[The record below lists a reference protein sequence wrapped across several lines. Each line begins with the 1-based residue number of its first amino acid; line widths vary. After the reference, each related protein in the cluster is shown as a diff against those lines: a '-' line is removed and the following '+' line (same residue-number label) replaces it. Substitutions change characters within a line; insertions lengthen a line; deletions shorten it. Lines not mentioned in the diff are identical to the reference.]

1 MSKQEVSDQEKQCI
15 SKERLNEMKQE
26 TFKLI
31 RQFCKTKKLS
41 DTNYLLYLHDKTL
54 INFTKY
60 DSTEIDR
67 FCWLVEQIVGVI
79 YELIPKLSYESDI
92 QYPVTEYVMGS
103 IDFEKTRIL
112 RQTEGKKLVC
122 IQYSKNLFVYEN
134 VLLVAVILGINT
146 MAMQL
151 LKKWDKWKEES
162 VEKIKGHDEK
172 LDGIIN
178 LTNFWLK
185 DRNVSKLRNHYYQNF
200 QGIEYLFEKTL
211 YRLRMGKVDR
221 KYHPLIKFIQWWKKY
236 DQILNEEDSSLEA
249 KLSSLDIW
257 DDDARAYEIWIF
269 YQMLKLFFVNGQEV
283 DQKSSSPDKF
293 SKNQYTIEYQF
304 NKPIGWIRLGR
315 DNKGAKYNEIP
326 RRPDIVIKK
335 GSDIVAMIDAKYM
348 KYGSKTD
355 KKSDNIKGMPDTKIV
370 NQMIIAMDYGDPK
383 NRTDLGIVLF
393 ADDRKQDDVVIDKIQ
408 KHKKIHFL
416 NMHPENKLL
425 MDDAFV
431 KIKNI
436 VGIKV

>member
-41 DTNYLLYLHDKTL
+41 DTNYRLYLHDKTL

-92 QYPVTEYVMGS
+92 QYPVTEYVIGS

-151 LKKWDKWKEES
+151 LKKW
-162 VEKIKGHDEK
+162 
-172 LDGIIN
+172 
-178 LTNFWLK
+178 
-185 DRNVSKLRNHYYQNF
+185 
-200 QGIEYLFEKTL
+200 
-211 YRLRMGKVDR
+211 
-221 KYHPLIKFIQWWKKY
+221 
-236 DQILNEEDSSLEA
+236 
-249 KLSSLDIW
+249 
-257 DDDARAYEIWIF
+257 
-269 YQMLKLFFVNGQEV
+269 
-283 DQKSSSPDKF
+283 
-293 SKNQYTIEYQF
+293 
-304 NKPIGWIRLGR
+304 
-315 DNKGAKYNEIP
+315 
-326 RRPDIVIKK
+326 
-335 GSDIVAMIDAKYM
+335 
-348 KYGSKTD
+348 
-355 KKSDNIKGMPDTKIV
+355 
-370 NQMIIAMDYGDPK
+370 
-383 NRTDLGIVLF
+383 
-393 ADDRKQDDVVIDKIQ
+393 
-408 KHKKIHFL
+408 
-416 NMHPENKLL
+416 
-425 MDDAFV
+425 
-431 KIKNI
+431 
-436 VGIKV
+436 

>member
-1 MSKQEVSDQEKQCI
+1 
-15 SKERLNEMKQE
+15 
-26 TFKLI
+26 
-31 RQFCKTKKLS
+31 
-41 DTNYLLYLHDKTL
+41 
-54 INFTKY
+54 
-60 DSTEIDR
+60 
-67 FCWLVEQIVGVI
+67 
-79 YELIPKLSYESDI
+79 
-92 QYPVTEYVMGS
+92 
-103 IDFEKTRIL
+103 
-112 RQTEGKKLVC
+112 
-122 IQYSKNLFVYEN
+122 
-134 VLLVAVILGINT
+134 
-146 MAMQL
+146 
-151 LKKWDKWKEES
+151 KKWDKWKEES

-249 KLSSLDIW
+249 ELSSLDIW
-257 DDDARAYEIWIF
+257 DDDPKAYEIWILF
-269 YQMLKLFFVNGQEV
+269 QMLKLFFVNGQEV

-335 GSDIVAMIDAKYM
+335 GSKIVAMIDA
-348 KYGSKTD
+348 
-355 KKSDNIKGMPDTKIV
+355 
-370 NQMIIAMDYGDPK
+370 
-383 NRTDLGIVLF
+383 
-393 ADDRKQDDVVIDKIQ
+393 
-408 KHKKIHFL
+408 
-416 NMHPENKLL
+416 
-425 MDDAFV
+425 
-431 KIKNI
+431 
-436 VGIKV
+436 